1 MIWINEEPDKDEYLA
16 DINRKLA
23 EKSRLHNLAPDPEMG
38 GLSPEQVSRLIY
50 YPWEADDFPMQMSND
65 LPLTSC
71 ERSRL
76 FRNCRKL
83 LIAIHAAGGVKIT
96 SGGNLTRAFVA
107 QMTESLEINQ
117 ENLAFTRKYK
127 KTINEEDV
135 WEIHLTRIICLCAKL
150 IRSYKGKFRVLKKA
164 EKLLDERH
172 AGKLYKQLFIG
183 LFTEFNLAYMD
194 GRCPCHAIQRTFP
207 YILYRLGKLTWDH
220 WRTIEEMPAEV
231 LLPAVLAEVE
241 DECATS
247 YSQSAYE
254 LLSYRALMPLVE
266 LGLLDGQQIDAPHG
280 FSILKTV
287 TLSPLFN
294 EFLSFPV
301 LP

>member
-1 MIWINEEPDKDEYLA
+1 MIWINEEPDRDEQLA

-23 EKSRLHNLAPDPEMG
+23 EKSRLHNLAPDPEMS

-50 YPWEADDFPMQMSND
+50 YPWEADEFPMQMSND
-65 LPLTSC
+65 LPLNSC

-83 LIAIHAAGGVKIT
+83 LIAIHAEGGVKIT

-135 WEIHLTRIICLCAKL
+135 WEIHLTRVICQAAKL
-150 IRSYKGKFRVLKKA
+150 IRPYRGKFRVLKKA
-164 EKLLDERH
+164 ESLLDDQH

-183 LFTEFNLAYMD
+183 LFTGFNLAYMD
-194 GRCPCHAIQRTFP
+194 GRSPCHAIQRTLP

-220 WRTIEEMPAEV
+220 WRTIEEMPSQV
-231 LLPAVLAEVE
+231 LLPAVLVEVE
-241 DECATS
+241 DECSTS
-247 YSQSAYE
+247 YSQNAYE
-254 LLSYRALMPLVE
+254 LLSYRALLPLVE

-287 TLSPLFN
+287 NLSPLFK
-294 EFLSFPV
+294 
-301 LP
+301 